1 MIPQEE
7 PKTLLQSIEN
17 GLTTFKKTM
26 KKKGKEVMKKVK
38 KEMDRFGK
46 EEKEDS

>member
-7 PKTLLQSIEN
+7 PKTLFKSIEN
-17 GLTTFKKTM
+17 GLTTFKKTL

-38 KEMDRFGK
+38 KEMDKFGK
-46 EEKEDS
+46 D